1 MVEKLKED
9 LTNSLEKALSTK
21 ELKEDEV
28 KKTVAT
34 VVEKF
39 KDEIKPE
46 NIEEITD
53 HLLQETKRITTKLG
67 HDTGKVSSVVVEG
80 FKEGL
85 EIAGKG
91 KELVKEFVKVCAH
104 SAKKAGLEMM
114 KLPLSFISSFIEGL
128 KEK

>member
-28 KKTVAT
+28 KKTVAS

-53 HLLQETKRITTKLG
+53 HLLQETKRITAKLG
-67 HDTGKVSSVVVEG
+67 YDTGKVSSVVVEG

-91 KELVKEFVKVCAH
+91 KELVKEFVKVSAR

-114 KLPLSFISSFIEGL
+114 KLPLTFFSSFIEGL